1 MRRREGEGLR
11 KADSEIWTVS
21 LYEIFFARWG
31 WLSYEM
37 ELNRRGERDIFY
49 ERRNG
54 FFLT

>member
-21 LYEIFFARWG
+21 LFEIFFAGCG
-31 WLSYEM
+31 WPRYEK
-37 ELNRRGERDIFY
+37 EFNGSERDIFY

-54 FFLT
+54 YP